1 MKIDCNVL
9 DQATLADW
17 STSHD
22 AQQMHNHDTW
32 INMVVIHTG
41 DEHSQ
46 QSINDTIVYWH
57 LQ

>member
-1 MKIDCNVL
+1 M
-9 DQATLADW
+9 A
-17 STSHD
+17 
-22 AQQMHNHDTW
+22 
-32 INMVVIHTG
+32 VIHTG

>member
-1 MKIDCNVL
+1 
-9 DQATLADW
+9 
-17 STSHD
+17 
-22 AQQMHNHDTW
+22 
-32 INMVVIHTG
+32 MVVIHTG